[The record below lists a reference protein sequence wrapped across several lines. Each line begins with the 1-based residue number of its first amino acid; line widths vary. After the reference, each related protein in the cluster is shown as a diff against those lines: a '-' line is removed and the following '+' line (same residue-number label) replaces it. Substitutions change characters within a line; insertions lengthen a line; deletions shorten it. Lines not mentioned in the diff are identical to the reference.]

1 MQKRTANPSPRM
13 NYMLPSAKLSF
24 MKKFIL
30 LIVIFIVAVFL
41 GYRLLSDKKA
51 QPDQPKDQALRIGR
65 NSDAFN
71 TAFSGL
77 MNDYFSLKDAL
88 VQWDTLKA
96 DQAAYALAMKVDSLP
111 LRTLKAD
118 SSIVLTAESLAAS
131 ISGEAKGFTGENGIE
146 TRRKDFN
153 MLTDEMYNL
162 IRTVRYDGDRIY
174 HIRCP
179 MAFSDSV
186 EGFWLSNTPTV
197 VNPYLG
203 VRHPVY
209 KNKMVGCGEIVDS
222 LDFVKK

>member
-1 MQKRTANPSPRM
+1 
-13 NYMLPSAKLSF
+13 

-41 GYRLLSDKKA
+41 GYKLLSDKKA
-51 QPDQPKDQALRIGR
+51 QPELAKDQALRIGR
-65 NSDAFN
+65 NSSAFN
-71 TAFSGL
+71 AAFAGL
-77 MNDYFSLKDAL
+77 MSDYFSLKDAL

-96 DQAAYALAMKVDSLP
+96 DQAAYTLGMKVDSLP

-118 SSIVLTAESLAAS
+118 SSIVLTAQSLAAS
-131 ISGEAKGFTGENGIE
+131 ISGEAKGLTGETGIE
-146 TRRKDFN
+146 ARRRDFN

-162 IRTVRYDGDRIY
+162 IRTVRYDGETIY

-179 MAFSDSV
+179 MAFKDSV
-186 EGFWLSNTPTV
+186 EGFWLSNTSSI

-203 VRHPVY
+203 VKHPVY
-209 KNKMVGCGEIVDS
+209 KNKMVGCGEVIDS